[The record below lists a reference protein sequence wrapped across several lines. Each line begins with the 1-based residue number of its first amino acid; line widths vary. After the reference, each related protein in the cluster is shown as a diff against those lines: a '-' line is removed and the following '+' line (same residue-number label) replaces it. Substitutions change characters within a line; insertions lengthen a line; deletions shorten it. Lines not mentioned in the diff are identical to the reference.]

1 MRDGG
6 WCEVLGT
13 GMRRKFG
20 EPCEAKEV
28 RSKHKTRNSWDMRG
42 GGLCKVL
49 GTGMRHKFGEPGG
62 QVVQH
67 VRGWSLRS
75 EEKLADQ
82 RVCLGRGKEKVQK
95 PNTEL

>member
-20 EPCEAKEV
+20 EPSEAKKKF
-28 RSKHKTRNSWDMRG
+28 RSMHKTRNSWDMRG

-49 GTGMRHKFGEPGG
+49 GTGMRHKFGEPG
-62 QVVQH
+62 
-67 VRGWSLRS
+67 
-75 EEKLADQ
+75 KA
-82 RVCLGRGKEKVQK
+82 K
-95 PNTEL
+95 